1 MGDAALTAQDRER
14 LSAWADR
21 HNTSPPRIKP
31 DEVARAYRYLTGGE
45 T

>member
-1 MGDAALTAQDRER
+1 MSEQAFTDEDRER

-21 HNTSPPRIKP
+21 HNTRPPRIKP